1 MENLVF
7 DCKPVRLYTN
17 KAMDIQLNENKF
29 ELIKSSSETLARLG
43 RLHTPHGVVD
53 TPVFMPVGTQAS
65 VKAMS
70 QDEMRDMGFP
80 IILGNTYHL
89 YLRPGHEL
97 IRKAG
102 GLHRFMN
109 WDGAILTDSGGYQV
123 FSLSDLRRIS
133 ADGVL
138 FKSYIDG
145 SPHVFSPEKVIEI
158 QNAIGAD
165 IIMAFDECPPYP
177 STWEYTREATQRT
190 HDWAVR
196 CKESHNNADQ
206 FLFGIVQGGLYKDLR
221 QWSAEFISSLDFP
234 GNAIG
239 GVSVGEPKEE
249 MHNIVEWAA
258 PLLPKDKPRYL
269 MGVGTPLDIIDFV
282 MQGID
287 MFDCVLPTRLGR
299 NGSMYTTYGRIN
311 IKNARFIDD
320 FTPLDPECN
329 CWACKNYTRAY
340 IRHLY
345 KAGEILAAR
354 LATFHNLYFYKRI
367 IDGIR
372 KAIAEDN
379 LIGYRQDFLAKY
391 SVEGE
396 TS

>member
-1 MENLVF
+1 MN
-7 DCKPVRLYTN
+7 
-17 KAMDIQLNENKF
+17 IQSNTNKF

-43 RLHTPHGVVD
+43 KLHTPHGVID

-97 IRKAG
+97 IKKAG

-109 WDGAILTDSGGYQV
+109 WNGAILTDSGGYQV
-123 FSLSDLRRIS
+123 FSLSDLRRIN

-138 FKSYIDG
+138 FKSYLDG
-145 SPHVFSPEKVIEI
+145 SSHVFSPEKVIEI

-190 HDWAVR
+190 HDWALK
-196 CKESHNNADQ
+196 CKDSHSNDDQ
-206 FLFGIVQGGLYKDLR
+206 LLFGIVQGGLYKDLR
-221 QWSAEFISSLDFP
+221 QWSAEYISSLDFP

-258 PLLPKDKPRYL
+258 PLLPKEKPRYL

-320 FTPLDPECN
+320 FTPLDPECD
-329 CWACKNYTRAY
+329 CWTCQNYTRAY

-345 KAGEILAAR
+345 KAGEILASR

-372 KAIAEDN
+372 TAIANDD
-379 LIGYRQDFLAKY
+379 LIGYRRDFLAKY
-391 SVEGE
+391 GVEGE
-396 TS
+396 

>member
-1 MENLVF
+1 
-7 DCKPVRLYTN
+7 
-17 KAMDIQLNENKF
+17 MDIQNNINKF
-29 ELIKSSSETLARLG
+29 ELIKSSSETSARLG

-89 YLRPGHEL
+89 YLRPGYEL

-109 WDGAILTDSGGYQV
+109 WGGAILTDSGGYQV

-145 SPHVFSPEKVIEI
+145 SSHVFSPERVMEI
-158 QNAIGAD
+158 QNAIGGD

-190 HDWAVR
+190 HDWAMR
-196 CKESHNNADQ
+196 CKESHTNPDQ
-206 FLFGIVQGGLYKDLR
+206 LLFGIVQGGLYKDLR

-258 PLLPKDKPRYL
+258 PLLPKEKPRYL

-320 FTPLDPECN
+320 FTPLDPECD
-329 CWACKNYTRAY
+329 CWACRNHTKAY

-345 KAGEILAAR
+345 KSGEILASR

-367 IDGIR
+367 IEGIR

-379 LIGYRQDFLAKY
+379 LIGYRRDFLAKY
-391 SVEGE
+391 SVEGDG
-396 TS
+396 S